1 MFHMDL
7 ILRIAGIGIIVA
19 ILHLVLSK
27 SGREE
32 QAMMVSL
39 VGVVVVLMI
48 VAREIYKLFETV
60 KDLFSF

>member
-1 MFHMDL
+1 MDL
-7 ILRIAGIGIIVA
+7 ILRIAGIGIIGA

>member
-1 MFHMDL
+1 MDL